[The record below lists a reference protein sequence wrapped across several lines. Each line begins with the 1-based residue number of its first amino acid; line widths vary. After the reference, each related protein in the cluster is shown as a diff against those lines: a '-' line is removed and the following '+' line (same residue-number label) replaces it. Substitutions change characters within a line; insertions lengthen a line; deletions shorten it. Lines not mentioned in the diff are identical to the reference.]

1 MLFSVIR
8 VRETKNGK
16 RYESYRGENFVDLR
30 EFVDFIPVKECQVE
44 NVIDIKSESYS
55 DSTGH
60 ENDREKVT
68 GEKFDYGYRFRLRR
82 VTKSHHWS
90 RSRSKF

>member
-1 MLFSVIR
+1 M
-8 VRETKNGK
+8 
-16 RYESYRGENFVDLR
+16 ENDMKAIGVKTLLIFW
-30 EFVDFIPVKECQVE
+30 EFVDSIPVKECQVE

-90 RSRSKF
+90 R